1 MRDGLHPCDVSPVLT
16 SFHEEI
22 HVLSGCDGVGS
33 QSRVDG
39 RIADVVEQRAG
50 RVVCVRVVAVEEE
63 MEAFDLVQIGP
74 DVHFGQLEE
83 GQLLQFQ
90 LTNNRLLNDDVGA
103 VGGVGRLAPNEQR
116 FRRRWHVI
124 SRNDPLMRK
133 IVTFFEKKQT
143 FLINYTVKFAAL
155 VSLWLMWWL
164 VATSSGLQMTVLL
177 SAVHSHSGNSS
188 GWHRLGNWWTG
199 AAKTATKRPARY
211 NKLNLDRVDVMS
223 AVQVL
228 TGALF
233 TQRLKYLFFPFHPLF
248 NVLVLGFFH
257 PEGNSW
263 LVVVSNGPF
272 CIPAAPVSHTVIA
285 RVDIRISHT
294 QLPSRILRH
303 LHYVFW
309 YSYVVFCAAPTFIN
323 HEAFYKIFA
332 ADHADQRWNWWNEAK
347 AIACSLRGNAKKK
360 VTW

>member
-1 MRDGLHPCDVSPVLT
+1 
-16 SFHEEI
+16 
-22 HVLSGCDGVGS
+22 
-33 QSRVDG
+33 
-39 RIADVVEQRAG
+39 
-50 RVVCVRVVAVEEE
+50 

-133 IVTFFEKKQT
+133 IFTFFLKKQT

-155 VSLWLMWWL
+155 GSLWLMWWL

-199 AAKTATKRPARY
+199 AAKTATKRPARKS
-211 NKLNLDRVDVMS
+211 KLNLDRVDVMS

-233 TQRLKYLFFPFHPLF
+233 TQRLKYLFSPFILCSMSCWCWFFFLFILRVTRDLLLLATARFVFRPLRFPIQSS
-248 NVLVLGFFH
+248 LVLTSGYH
-257 PEGNSW
+257 THNSRH
-263 LVVVSNGPF
+263 VF
-272 CIPAAPVSHTVIA
+272 CVTY
-285 RVDIRISHT
+285 R
-294 QLPSRILRH
+294 
-303 LHYVFW
+303 VFW
-309 YSYVVFCAAPTFIN
+309 YSYVVFCTAPTFIN

>member
-103 VGGVGRLAPNEQR
+103 VGAVGRLAPNEQR

-133 IVTFFEKKQT
+133 IFTFFLKKQK

-155 VSLWLMWWL
+155 VSL
-164 VATSSGLQMTVLL
+164 
-177 SAVHSHSGNSS
+177 
-188 GWHRLGNWWTG
+188 
-199 AAKTATKRPARY
+199 
-211 NKLNLDRVDVMS
+211 
-223 AVQVL
+223 
-228 TGALF
+228 
-233 TQRLKYLFFPFHPLF
+233 
-248 NVLVLGFFH
+248 
-257 PEGNSW
+257 
-263 LVVVSNGPF
+263 
-272 CIPAAPVSHTVIA
+272 
-285 RVDIRISHT
+285 
-294 QLPSRILRH
+294 
-303 LHYVFW
+303 
-309 YSYVVFCAAPTFIN
+309 
-323 HEAFYKIFA
+323 
-332 ADHADQRWNWWNEAK
+332 
-347 AIACSLRGNAKKK
+347 
-360 VTW
+360 